1 MVLSRRWSHF
11 LQALILRIYVI
22 KDVDNIGAEFLNRAL
37 QVLAV
42 LVDTKDNI
50 LIGFF
55 F

>member
-1 MVLSRRWSHF
+1 MVLSGRLSHF